1 MEHFWVQ
8 NGHMCSTISC
18 LICSRREMLCQ
29 DPRKT
34 TPWCLSKL
42 LENPNYSST
51 LKEPKNNQPYNA
63 IMSSPLKNTVLT
75 PSNITLLH
83 ILLLHVSAF
92 IMGHHQA

>member
-1 MEHFWVQ
+1 MSNYTAPCLPFRPTPEKKKKKMEHFWVQ

-51 LKEPKNNQPYNA
+51 LKEPK
-63 IMSSPLKNTVLT
+63 
-75 PSNITLLH
+75 IT
-83 ILLLHVSAF
+83 SRT
-92 IMGHHQA
+92 